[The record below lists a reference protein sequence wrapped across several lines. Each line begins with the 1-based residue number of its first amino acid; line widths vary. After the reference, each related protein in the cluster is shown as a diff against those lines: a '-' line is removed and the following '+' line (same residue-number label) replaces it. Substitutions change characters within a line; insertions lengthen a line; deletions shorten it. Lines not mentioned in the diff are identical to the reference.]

1 MSVVLSPTTKHLT
14 RAKIKAKGWMPY
26 LSHILSSMR
35 THIEPGIPTMAVD
48 QDCRLYVNEQWIQ
61 TLSVTELAYVL
72 LHEVLHVVLSHAKR
86 RKATLP
92 DATEEQCFWW
102 NVAADLCIQ
111 QLLAKHHR
119 AHEPKEGIKIEG
131 KVPKTD
137 VPFLRVPGLTPGM
150 NTEGYYGVLWDF
162 VSKQP
167 KQPQPQPQPQP
178 SGGGDDG
185 KQDTQGKQPSLDPS
199 NAGSGS
205 DGKKR
210 KYERPSRLADQ
221 ALAEAKLS
229 EVERR
234 MDECEAKSP
243 GSTPGALR
251 QAIKA
256 RLHPQPDPFDQLRG
270 VVARSVASPLGAD
283 EQTYRRLYR
292 RQPPNVARM
301 RGIVR
306 MAPECSVIVD
316 TSGSMSCGDIK
327 DKAITAVS
335 QGLRKVQRPRVVCF
349 DTRVQDARRLSSM
362 RDFQWCGNGGT
373 DMAAACEQ
381 EDREHKPDA
390 IVLITDGE
398 TGWPDKPTRARLIV
412 ALCQDPGRRHQPPS
426 WAKVVRCYEEGTKY
440 DG

>member
-1 MSVVLSPTTKHLT
+1 MAVVLSPTTKHLT

-35 THIEPGIPTMAVD
+35 THIEPSIPTMAVD

-72 LHEVLHVVLSHAKR
+72 LHEVLHVVLSHPKR

-92 DATEEQCFWW
+92 DATDEQCFWW

-111 QLLAKHHR
+111 QMLAKHHR

-131 KVPKTD
+131 TVPRTN
-137 VPFLRVPGLTPGM
+137 VPFLKVPGLKPGM
-150 NTEGYYGVLWDF
+150 NTEAYYGLLWDYM
-162 VSKQP
+162 SKQP
-167 KQPQPQPQPQP
+167 PQQQPQPQQGA
-178 SGGGDDG
+178 GGEGG
-185 KQDTQGKQPSLDPS
+185 KQGKQPALDP
-199 NAGSGS
+199 NDAGSGS

-210 KYERPSRLADQ
+210 EYERPSRLADQ
-221 ALAEAKLS
+221 ALAEAKLA

-234 MDECEAKSP
+234 LEECESKSP
-243 GSTPGALR
+243 GSTPGELR

-292 RQPPNVARM
+292 RQPANVARL

-316 TSGSMSCGDIK
+316 TSGSMSSGDIR

-373 DMAAACEQ
+373 DMATACEQ
-381 EDREHKPDA
+381 EDREQRPDA

-398 TGWPDKPTRARLIV
+398 TDWPSQPTRARLIV
-412 ALCQDPGRRHQPPS
+412 ALCSDPGRYFTVPS

-440 DG
+440 GA